1 MLTGS
6 LVAIVTP
13 MLPDGALDFARLKS
27 LIDWHVDEGTDG
39 IVIVG
44 TTGES
49 PTVDFDEHES
59 LIKAAIEYADKRIP
73 VIAGTGGN
81 STKEA
86 IHLTEFAKR
95 AGADYALSVVPYYN
109 KPTQEGQY
117 RHFRAIA
124 EAVDIPL
131 ILYNVP
137 GRTVADLSS
146 DTTIRL
152 SEIPNIVG
160 IKDATAN
167 MARGAELL
175 KRAPKNFAIY
185 SGEDVST
192 LALMLL
198 GAHGTISVTANV
210 APRLMRAMCDA
221 ALKGERERAI
231 EINNRLLGLHNQLFL
246 ESNPIPVKW
255 ALWEMGLIE
264 SGIRLPLTPFNEKF
278 HGALLDAMVSAG
290 ITVRAKAQT
299 QAPAT
304 PAPADH
310 AKEAA

>member
-13 MLPDGALDFARLKS
+13 MLADGALDFPRLKQ
-27 LIDWHVDEGTDG
+27 LIDWHVAEGTDG

-49 PTVDFDEHES
+49 PTVDFDEHCS
-59 LIKAAIEYADKRIP
+59 LIKAAVEYTAKRVP
-73 VIAGTGGN
+73 VIAGAGGN

-95 AGADYALSVVPYYN
+95 AGADYCLSVVPYYN
-109 KPTQEGQY
+109 KPNQEGLY

-124 EAVDIPL
+124 EAVDMPM

-137 GRTVADLSS
+137 GRTVADLSN
-146 DTTIRL
+146 DTVLRL
-152 SEIPNIVG
+152 AEIPNIVG

-167 MARGAELL
+167 MARGSELL
-175 KRAPKNFAIY
+175 LRMPKGFAVY

-210 APRLMRAMCDA
+210 APRLMHEMCVA
-221 ALKGERERAI
+221 ALKGDRAKAI
-231 EINNRLLGLHNQLFL
+231 EINNRLIPLHNHLFVDP
-246 ESNPIPVKW
+246 NPIPVKW
-255 ALWEMGLIE
+255 VLNKMGKIDT
-264 SGIRLPLTPFNEKF
+264 GIRLPLIP
-278 HGALLDAMVSAG
+278 LDARHQPLLLQAMAAAG
-290 ITVRAKAQT
+290 IHT
-299 QAPAT
+299 QI
-304 PAPADH
+304 
-310 AKEAA
+310 KETA